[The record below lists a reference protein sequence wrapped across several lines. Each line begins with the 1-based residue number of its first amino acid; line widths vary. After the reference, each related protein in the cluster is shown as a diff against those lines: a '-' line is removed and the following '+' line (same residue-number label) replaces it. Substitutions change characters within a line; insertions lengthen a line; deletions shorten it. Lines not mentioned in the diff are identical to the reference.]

1 MSTAA
6 SSRSELHS
14 QQQQQQR
21 QQRDEPM
28 SPGTL
33 SSKTIR
39 SLNRHA
45 QRQLAE
51 EQRLA
56 MLENFDMEVEDKIRS
71 MRTQLDVDKMDLR
84 LKAEC
89 EIAQLPKCVRD
100 MPLKTFIH
108 EYGGDVAAAV
118 RGMLRIEG
126 EESSVLASLP
136 EAPLAIRMRR
146 KKAAL
151 NQVK

>member
-1 MSTAA
+1 MSTTA
-6 SSRSELHS
+6 SSRSELHNR

-21 QQRDEPM
+21 SEPM
-28 SPGTL
+28 SPGAL
-33 SSKTIR
+33 STKTIR
-39 SLNRHA
+39 SFNRHA

-71 MRTQLDVDKMDLR
+71 MRTQLESDKMDLR

-89 EIAQLPKCVRD
+89 EIAQLPRCVRE
-100 MPLKTFIH
+100 MPLKTFMH
-108 EYGGDVAAAV
+108 EYGGDVTAAV
-118 RGMLRIEG
+118 RGMLRMED

-151 NQVK
+151 NQKNQ

>member
-14 QQQQQQR
+14 QQQH

-71 MRTQLDVDKMDLR
+71 MRTQLEADKMDLR

-89 EIAQLPKCVRD
+89 EIAQLPRCVRE

-118 RGMLRIEG
+118 RGMLRMED

-151 NQVK
+151 NQIK